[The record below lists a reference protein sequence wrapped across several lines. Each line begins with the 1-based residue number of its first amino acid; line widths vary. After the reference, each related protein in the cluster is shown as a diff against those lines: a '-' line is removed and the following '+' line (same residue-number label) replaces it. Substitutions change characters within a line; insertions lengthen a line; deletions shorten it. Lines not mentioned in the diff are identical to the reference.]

1 MNTILRSSL
10 AGLVAICLSAVS
22 MTAQE
27 NTISAKPGAVN
38 YVEGSVS
45 LNDKLLPSKGLRNTF
60 LNANDVLSTEQGRTE
75 VLLTPGVYLRVGE
88 DSEIRMVAASLI
100 DTKVELTRGEA
111 MIEATGLVKDNHLE
125 VLDHGT
131 ITTVKKNGLYRFT
144 ADNPPTVAV
153 FDGKVRVEMGDR
165 KVDLKKGRET
175 VLAADLKAKKFD
187 RKKTDDLYAWS
198 NVRSEY
204 QAAVSY
210 RMARSASAG
219 TLGAMG
225 YGFGPGRL
233 SSGWYWDNGFSSWG
247 WLPGSGA
254 FSSPF
259 GYGFYSPGLVGYAPV
274 VISPLYGARGYG
286 YRGGRGRP
294 NSPSTTGAGV
304 VAAPVPRRPG
314 GWRGSRGGV
323 GMGMGN
329 AGGWRGGGG
338 PGMGSHPSMN
348 GGGRPSFG
356 GANNGGMRRGGGPGG
371 FGGGAS
377 RPQSGNPAAARPSGR
392 RGR

>member
-1 MNTILRSSL
+1 MNTILRPSL
-10 AGLVAICLSAVS
+10 AVLAAICLSAVS
-22 MTAQE
+22 LTAQE

-38 YVEGSVS
+38 YVEGSVL
-45 LNDKLLPSKGLRNTF
+45 LNGKPLPSKGLRNIF
-60 LNANDVLSTEQGRTE
+60 LGANDVLSTDQGRAE

-88 DSEIRMVAASLI
+88 NSEVRMVAASLI
-100 DTKVELTRGEA
+100 DTKVELMQGEA
-111 MIEATGLVKDNHLE
+111 MIEATGLVKDNNLE

-131 ITTVKKNGLYRFT
+131 VTTVKKNGLYRFT

-153 FDGKVRVEMGDR
+153 FDGKARVEMGDR

-175 VLAADLKAKKFD
+175 VLAANLKAKKFD
-187 RKKTDDLYAWS
+187 RKRTDDLYAWS

-210 RMARSASAG
+210 RMARSANAG

-225 YGFGPGRL
+225 YGFGPGRF

-286 YRGGRGRP
+286 YRGGHRRLNP
-294 NSPSTTGAGV
+294 PSTTGSGV
-304 VAAPVPRRPG
+304 VSAPVPRRPG
-314 GWRGSRGGV
+314 GWNGSHGGA
-323 GMGMGN
+323 GIGMGN

-356 GANNGGMRRGGGPGG
+356 GGGGNGGGGRPGG
-371 FGGGAS
+371 FGGGGMA
-377 RPQSGNPAAARPSGR
+377 RPQSGNPAAASPAGR